1 MKKKIN
7 FPVTIAFRI
16 DSDDKR
22 KLEQTISKQSI
33 TRSEFL
39 RKHLINHVINFEK

>member
-1 MKKKIN
+1 MKKKRN

-22 KLEQTISKQSI
+22 KLEQTVSKQSI
-33 TRSEFL
+33 SRSEFL
-39 RKHLINHVINFEK
+39 RNNLNHLINFEK